1 MMRTAGT
8 RGRRSIG
15 ATDENIFARVVSA
28 FARVLFVFT
37 VPLITFKI
45 CVQDGRALPT
55 SVGGWYRGVFA
66 NAASLAP
73 ITAAQVG
80 INGAIERAI
89 TGGTRGMSDAEQIG
103 CAMAAGALSS
113 ALYSPVDLTVIQQQK
128 MGLGPGGTVSAV
140 IKQGGLGKMWRGTV
154 SCAARESIYT
164 AGYLGLGP
172 VLTNKIKASQP
183 ELGDLTASIIG
194 SSLAGTLAAGATHP
208 IDTAKTMMQSDLAGA
223 RYSSASAAL
232 SEAYKSGGIGALYK
246 GGLARTVRICGAF
259 FIVGNIREFAVA
271 GKNGEGGPFASFF

>member
-1 MMRTAGT
+1 MVP
-8 RGRRSIG
+8 RRV
-15 ATDENIFARVVSA
+15 R
-28 FARVLFVFT
+28 
-37 VPLITFKI
+37 
-45 CVQDGRALPT
+45 Q
-55 SVGGWYRGVFA
+55 RGVSGA
-66 NAASLAP
+66 D
-73 ITAAQVG
+73 TAAQVG

-128 MGLGPGGTVSAV
+128 MGLGPAGTVSAV

-194 SSLAGTLAAGATHP
+194 SSLAGTLAAGVTHP
-208 IDTAKTMMQSDLAGA
+208 IDTAKTMMQSDLAGT
-223 RYSSASAAL
+223 RYSSASSAL